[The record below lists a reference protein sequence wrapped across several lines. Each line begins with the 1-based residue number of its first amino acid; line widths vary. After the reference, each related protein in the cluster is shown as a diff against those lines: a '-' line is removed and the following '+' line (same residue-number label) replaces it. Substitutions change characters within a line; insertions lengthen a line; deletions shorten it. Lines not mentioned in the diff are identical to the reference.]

1 MRLQLRVAP
10 VSCILLT
17 IACAGTTAG
26 GAQKPPAPSK
36 PEVATPA
43 ASAPPSLVP
52 GLTACYENFLRNTNK
67 KGRTVLQ
74 LTILPDGTV
83 DGAKVVETTID
94 DAEATA
100 CVVDRALKWKTTFHP
115 PEPRALRYVINLE

>member
-1 MRLQLRVAP
+1 M
-10 VSCILLT
+10 
-17 IACAGTTAG
+17 
-26 GAQKPPAPSK
+26 
-36 PEVATPA
+36 PELA
-43 ASAPPSLVP
+43 
-52 GLTACYENFLRNTNK
+52 ACYDNFLRKTNK

-83 DGAKVVETTID
+83 GGAKVVENTID

-100 CVVDRALKWKTTFHP
+100 CVVDRALEWKTTFRP